1 MNTNTKKVLTPVVLV
16 AAVLLFPRAVT
27 SGYWLNLINLSISFS
42 IACLGLN
49 IVLGYAGQL
58 SLAQAA
64 FWGVGA
70 YTSAILTTHLG
81 LPVWAGMFAAF
92 FVAAIFGIRLG
103 IPTLKL
109 SGHYLAM
116 ATIGFGIILQLI
128 LVNEIWLTNGSDG
141 ITKIP
146 SPSLGPIELKT
157 PESFFYL
164 AAVALIFFTWG
175 AIHLKDSRVGRALMA
190 IRENEMAAGTAG
202 VNTTYYKIMAFSL
215 SAGYAGFGGW
225 LFAHSSSHYISPDTF
240 SFEQSVI
247 ILVMAVLGGNGSA
260 IGSIVGAT
268 LLTLLPEVLRFL
280 KDYYMMVYAAGIV
293 VIMIFMP
300 SGIAGLVK
308 STPLSLR
315 LRAWWNSASTAAR
328 QVAAN
333 TGASSAGLESSE
345 LLRAEGVAPAA
356 MPVEGATG
364 YPPAGVPVIE
374 DCSGSS
380 EVLLTVKG
388 LAKHFG
394 GLKAVDGVDM
404 QVRRG
409 EIQALIGPN
418 GSGKTTIL
426 NMLSGLY
433 VPSAGEIF
441 LEGKPIGGQKP
452 NIITSLGIAR
462 TFQNIR
468 LFGELTVLENL
479 LVGQHCQSGAGLA
492 ASIFQPPWQKAEEAR
507 MRAKALELL
516 RFVGLRGKEFTKS
529 SSLPYGQ
536 QRLLELAR
544 ALASDPRLLLLDE
557 PAAGLNAAETEALV
571 GLLFQICKRGITI
584 LLVEHDMS
592 LVMNVSD
599 HITVLNFGRKIA
611 EGPAEVVENNPEVI
625 DAYLGTEVGNA

>member
-1 MNTNTKKVLTPVVLV
+1 MNTRIKSLLVPAVLVVVVL
-16 AAVLLFPRAVT
+16 LLPRFIT
-27 SGYWLNLINLSISFS
+27 SSYWLNLINLAISFS
-42 IACLGLN
+42 VACLGLN

-70 YTSAILTTHLG
+70 YTSAILTTQFG

-92 FVAAIFGIRLG
+92 FVAALCGVLLG

-146 SPSLGPIELKT
+146 SPWIGSVELKDPGT
-157 PESFFYL
+157 FFYV
-164 AAVALIFFTWG
+164 AAVSLILLTWG
-175 AIHLKDSRVGRALMA
+175 AIRLKNSRVGRAFMA
-190 IRENEMAAGTAG
+190 IRENEMAAGATG
-202 VNTTYYKIMAFSL
+202 VDTTYYKIMAFAL

-225 LFAHSSSHYISPDTF
+225 LFAHGGSHYISPDTF

-247 ILVMAVLGGNGSA
+247 LLVMTVLGGNGSA
-260 IGSIVGAT
+260 IGSIVGGT

-280 KDYYMMVYAAGIV
+280 KDSYMMVYAAGIV
-293 VIMIFMP
+293 LIMIFMP
-300 SGIAGLVK
+300 RGIAGLVK
-308 STPLSLR
+308 SLPVSLR
-315 LRAWWNSASTAAR
+315 FLTWWNADSTAAR
-328 QVAAN
+328 QVTAA
-333 TGASSAGLESSE
+333 ASSRENSGRSQTAFTP
-345 LLRAEGVAPAA
+345 R
-356 MPVEGATG
+356 
-364 YPPAGVPVIE
+364 
-374 DCSGSS
+374 DCSGSG

-404 QVRRG
+404 EVRRG

-433 VPSAGEIF
+433 VPTAGEIS
-441 LEGKPIGGQKP
+441 LDGAAIAGKKP
-452 NIITSLGIAR
+452 HIITSLGMAR

-468 LFGELTVLENL
+468 LFGELTVLENVL
-479 LVGQHCQSGAGLA
+479 IGRHCHSQAGLVT
-492 ASIFQPPWQKAEEAR
+492 SILRPPSQKAEEAGI
-507 MRAKALELL
+507 RAKALEMLE
-516 RFVGLRGKEFTKS
+516 FVGLKGKEFAQAN
-529 SSLPYGQ
+529 SLPYGQ

-544 ALASDPRLLLLDE
+544 ALASDPQLLLLDE

-571 GLLFQICKRGITI
+571 GLLFQICTRGVTI
-584 LLVEHDMS
+584 LLVEHDMN

-599 HITVLNFGRKIA
+599 NITVLNFGRKIA
-611 EGPAEVVENNPEVI
+611 EGSAEEIEKNQEVI

>member
-1 MNTNTKKVLTPVVLV
+1 MKMRMKNLFTAAVLV
-16 AAVLLFPRAVT
+16 AVVLLLPRFVT
-27 SGYWLNLINLSISFS
+27 SNYWLNLINLAISFA

-70 YTSAILTTHLG
+70 YTSAILTTQLG

-92 FVAAIFGIRLG
+92 FVAAFFGVLLG

-128 LVNEIWLTNGSDG
+128 LVNAVWLTNGSDG
-141 ITKIP
+141 IPKIP
-146 SPSLGPIELKT
+146 APWIGPLEMKDPGTIFYVAVVSLVL
-157 PESFFYL
+157 L
-164 AAVALIFFTWG
+164 TWG
-175 AIHLKDSRVGRALMA
+175 AVHIKDSRVGRAFMA

-202 VNTTYYKIMAFSL
+202 VDTTYYKIMAFAL

-225 LFAHSSSHYISPDTF
+225 LFAHSGSHYISPDTF
-240 SFEQSVI
+240 SFDQSVI
-247 ILVMAVLGGNGSA
+247 MLVMAVLGGNGSA
-260 IGSIVGAT
+260 IGSIVGAI

-280 KDYYMMVYAAGIV
+280 KDSYMMVYAAGIV
-293 VIMIFMP
+293 LIMIFMP

-308 STPLSLR
+308 NLPVSVR
-315 LRAWWNSASTAAR
+315 LREWWRSGSTAAR
-328 QVAAN
+328 QVAAAASAPK
-333 TGASSAGLESSE
+333 GADGAP
-345 LLRAEGVAPAA
+345 PAA
-356 MPVEGATG
+356 FC
-364 YPPAGVPVIE
+364 
-374 DCSGSS
+374 DCPGSD
-380 EVLLTVKG
+380 EVLLAVKG

-394 GLKAVDGVDM
+394 ALRAVDGVDM
-404 QVRRG
+404 EVRRG
-409 EIQALIGPN
+409 MIHALIGPN

-433 VPSAGEIF
+433 VPTAGEIL
-441 LEGKPIGGQKP
+441 LEGKAIGGRKSYH
-452 NIITSLGIAR
+452 ITSQGVAR

-468 LFGELTVLENL
+468 LFGELSVLENVL
-479 LVGQHCQSGAGLA
+479 IGQHGHARSGLF
-492 ASIFQPPWQKAEEAR
+492 ASVLRPPAQKAEEAG
-507 MRAKALELL
+507 MRKKALEMLA
-516 RFVGLRGKEFTKS
+516 FVGLKGKEFAQAN
-529 SSLPYGQ
+529 SLPYGQ

-544 ALASDPRLLLLDE
+544 ALASDPKLLLLDE
-557 PAAGLNAAETEALV
+557 PAAGLNAAETDALV
-571 GLLFQICKRGITI
+571 ELLCQICERGITI

-611 EGPAEVVENNPEVI
+611 EGSAEEVEHNQEVI
-625 DAYLGTEVGNA
+625 DAYLGREVSNA

>member
-1 MNTNTKKVLTPVVLV
+1 MSGEPMNTSIRNVLLPAVLA
-16 AAVLLFPRAVT
+16 AAVLTLPQVIT
-27 SGYWLNLINLSISFS
+27 SSYWLNLINLSISLS

-70 YTSAILTTHLG
+70 YTSAILTTQFG
-81 LPVWAGMFAAF
+81 LPVWIGMFAAF
-92 FVAAIFGIRLG
+92 FVAAFFGILLG

-128 LVNEIWLTNGSDG
+128 LVNEIWLTSGADG

-146 SPSLGPIELKT
+146 SPRLGPLELKA
-157 PESFFYL
+157 PGQFFYV
-164 AAVALIFFTWG
+164 AAAALILFSWG
-175 AIHLKDSRVGRALMA
+175 AIHLKNSRVGRALMA

-202 VNTTYYKIMAFSL
+202 VDTTYYKIMAFSL

-225 LFAHSSSHYISPDTF
+225 LFAHSGSHYISPDTF

-247 ILVMAVLGGNGSA
+247 ILVMAVLGGNGSV

-280 KDYYMMVYAAGIV
+280 KDSYMMFYAAGIV
-293 VIMIFMP
+293 LIMIFMP

-308 STPLSLR
+308 SMPISRR
-315 LRAWWNSASTAAR
+315 LTAWWHSDSRAAR

-333 TGASSAGLESSE
+333 TSALNSAG
-345 LLRAEGVAPAA
+345 AD
-356 MPVEGATG
+356 
-364 YPPAGVPVIE
+364 PPPSMIE
-374 DCSGSS
+374 DCAGSG
-380 EVLLTVKG
+380 EVLLSVKG

-404 QVRRG
+404 EVRRG

-433 VPSAGEIF
+433 VPTAGEII
-441 LEGKPIGGQKP
+441 LEGNSIGGKKP
-452 NIITSLGIAR
+452 HIITSMGIAR

-468 LFGELTVLENL
+468 LFGDLTVLENL
-479 LVGQHCQSGAGLA
+479 LIGRHCRSCAGLA
-492 ASIFQPPWQKAEEAR
+492 AGIFQLPSQRAEEAR

-516 RFVGLRGKEFTKS
+516 SFVGLRGKEFARS
-529 SSLPYGQ
+529 ASLPYGQ

-571 GLLFQICKRGITI
+571 ELLFQICKTGITI

-611 EGPAEVVENNPEVI
+611 EGPAEVVERNPEVV

>member
-1 MNTNTKKVLTPVVLV
+1 MKTIMKNLLIL
-16 AAVLLFPRAVT
+16 AAVVVTVLLLPRFVT
-27 SGYWLNLINLSISFS
+27 SNYWLNLINLSISFS

-49 IVLGYAGQL
+49 IVLGFAGQL

-70 YTSAILTTHLG
+70 YTSAILTTQLG

-92 FVAAIFGIRLG
+92 FMAALCGVLLG

-128 LVNEIWLTNGSDG
+128 LVNEIWLTKGSDG
-141 ITKIP
+141 ITTIP
-146 SPSLGPIELKT
+146 SPWIGSLELKD
-157 PESFFYL
+157 PGAFFYV
-164 AAVALIFFTWG
+164 AAVSLILLSWG
-175 AIHLKDSRVGRALMA
+175 TIHLKNSRVGRAFMA
-190 IRENEMAAGTAG
+190 IRENEMAAGAMG
-202 VNTTYYKIMAFSL
+202 VDTTYYKVMAFAL
-215 SAGYAGFGGW
+215 SAGYGGFGGW
-225 LFAHSSSHYISPDTF
+225 MFAHSGSHYISPDTF

-247 ILVMAVLGGNGSA
+247 LLVMTVLGGNGSV

-268 LLTLLPEVLRFL
+268 LLTMLPEVLRFL
-280 KDYYMMVYAAGIV
+280 KDSYMMVYAAGIV
-293 VIMIFMP
+293 AIMIFMP

-308 STPLSLR
+308 SMPLTLR
-315 LRAWWNSASTAAR
+315 LRTWWNADSRGGR
-328 QVAAN
+328 QVGG
-333 TGASSAGLESSE
+333 GASPRGTYP
-345 LLRAEGVAPAA
+345 GKKAA
-356 MPVEGATG
+356 FQP
-364 YPPAGVPVIE
+364 E
-374 DCSGSS
+374 DCAGSG

-404 QVRRG
+404 EVRRG

-433 VPSAGEIF
+433 VPTAGEII
-441 LEGKPIGGQKP
+441 LGGAAIAGKKP
-452 NIITSLGIAR
+452 HAITSLGMAR

-468 LFGELTVLENL
+468 LFGELTVLENVL
-479 LVGQHCQSGAGLA
+479 IGRHCHSRAGLL
-492 ASIFQPPWQKAEEAR
+492 ASILHLPSQKAEEAGI
-507 MRAKALELL
+507 RAKALEMLE
-516 RFVGLRGKEFTKS
+516 FVGLKGKEDAQAN
-529 SSLPYGQ
+529 SLPYGQ

-544 ALASDPRLLLLDE
+544 ALASDPQLLLLDE

-571 GLLFQICKRGITI
+571 DLLFQICTRGITI
-584 LLVEHDMS
+584 LLVEHDMN

-611 EGPAEVVENNPEVI
+611 EGPAEEIEKNREVV

>member
-1 MNTNTKKVLTPVVLV
+1 MSAPMKIRTKNLLIPALLIV
-16 AAVLLFPRAVT
+16 AVLILPRFVT
-27 SGYWLNLINLSISFS
+27 SSYWLNLINLSISFS

-49 IVLGYAGQL
+49 IVLGYTGQL

-81 LPVWAGMFAAF
+81 LPVWLGMFAAF
-92 FVAAIFGIRLG
+92 FIAALCGVLLG

-146 SPSLGPIELKT
+146 SPWIGSYELKDPGT
-157 PESFFYL
+157 FFYV
-164 AAVALIFFTWG
+164 AAISLILLTWG
-175 AIHLKDSRVGRALMA
+175 ALHLKDSRVGRAFLA
-190 IRENEMAAGTAG
+190 IRENEMAAGTTG
-202 VNTTYYKIMAFSL
+202 VDTTYYKIMAFAL

-225 LFAHSSSHYISPDTF
+225 LFAHSCSHYISPDTF

-247 ILVMAVLGGNGSA
+247 MLVMTVLGGSGSV
-260 IGSIVGAT
+260 IGAIVGAT
-268 LLTLLPEVLRFL
+268 LLTMLPEVLRFL
-280 KDYYMMVYAAGIV
+280 KDSYMMFYAAGIV
-293 VIMIFMP
+293 AIMIFMP
-300 SGIAGLVK
+300 SGIAGMVK
-308 STPLSLR
+308 NTPVGVRLR
-315 LRAWWNSASTAAR
+315 LWFNADSTAAR
-328 QVAAN
+328 QVAASTSPLN
-333 TGASSAGLESSE
+333 DIKAGPRSFK
-345 LLRAEGVAPAA
+345 
-356 MPVEGATG
+356 
-364 YPPAGVPVIE
+364 IE
-374 DCSGSS
+374 DCSGSG
-380 EVLLTVKG
+380 EVLLTVRG

-404 QVRRG
+404 EVRRG

-433 VPSAGEIF
+433 VPTAGQIT
-441 LEGKPIGGQKP
+441 LGGAAIAGKKSH
-452 NIITSLGIAR
+452 IITSLGIAR

-468 LFGELTVLENL
+468 LFGELTVLQNVL
-479 LVGQHCQSGAGLA
+479 IGRHCHSRAGLVS
-492 ASIFQPPWQKAEEAR
+492 SILHLPSQKAEEDEI
-507 MRAKALELL
+507 RAKALRTLE
-516 RFVGLRGKEFTKS
+516 FVGLKGKEFTQA

-544 ALASDPRLLLLDE
+544 ALASEPQLLLLDE
-557 PAAGLNAAETEALV
+557 PAAGLNAAETETLV
-571 GLLFQICKRGITI
+571 DLLFQICTRGITI

-599 HITVLNFGRKIA
+599 HITVLNFGKKIA
-611 EGPAEVVENNPEVI
+611 EGSAEQIEKNQEVI

>member
-1 MNTNTKKVLTPVVLV
+1 MKIRSKNLLVAVVLV
-16 AAVLLFPRAVT
+16 AAVVLLPRFVT
-27 SGYWLNLINLSISFS
+27 SNYWLNLINLSISFS

-49 IVLGYAGQL
+49 IVLGFAGQL

-70 YTSAILTTHLG
+70 YTSAILTTQLG
-81 LPVWAGMFAAF
+81 LPVWAGMAAAF
-92 FVAAIFGIRLG
+92 FVAALCGVLLG

-128 LVNEIWLTNGSDG
+128 LVNEIWLTQGSDG

-146 SPSLGPIELKT
+146 SPWIGPLELKDPGT
-157 PESFFYL
+157 FFYV
-164 AAVALIFFTWG
+164 AAVCLILLTWG
-175 AIHLKDSRVGRALMA
+175 AIHLKDSRVGRAFMA
-190 IRENEMAAGTAG
+190 IRENEMAAGATG
-202 VNTTYYKIMAFSL
+202 VDTTYYKIMAFAL
-215 SAGYAGFGGW
+215 SAGYGGFGGW
-225 LFAHSSSHYISPDTF
+225 MFAHSGSHYISPDTF
-240 SFEQSVI
+240 SFDQSVI
-247 ILVMAVLGGNGSA
+247 LLVMTVLGGNGSP

-268 LLTLLPEVLRFL
+268 LLTMLPEVLRFL
-280 KDYYMMVYAAGIV
+280 KDSYMMVYAAGIV
-293 VIMIFMP
+293 AIMIFMP

-308 STPLSLR
+308 SMPLSLR
-315 LRAWWNSASTAAR
+315 LRSWWNADSIAAR
-328 QVAAN
+328 DVAAAAVSGKN
-333 TGASSAGLESSE
+333 PGESQQTFKPADCAG
-345 LLRAEGVAPAA
+345 
-356 MPVEGATG
+356 
-364 YPPAGVPVIE
+364 
-374 DCSGSS
+374 SG

-404 QVRRG
+404 VVRRG

-433 VPSAGEIF
+433 VPTAGEIT
-441 LEGKPIGGQKP
+441 LGPAAIAGKKP
-452 NIITSLGIAR
+452 HVITSLGMAR

-468 LFGELTVLENL
+468 LFGELTVLDNVL
-479 LVGQHCQSGAGLA
+479 IGRHCHCRTGLW
-492 ASIFQPPWQKAEEAR
+492 ASILHLPSQRAEESAT
-507 MRAKALELL
+507 RAKALEMLE
-516 RFVGLRGKEFTKS
+516 FVGLKGKEFAQAN
-529 SSLPYGQ
+529 SLPYGQ

-544 ALASDPRLLLLDE
+544 ALASDPQLLLLDE
-557 PAAGLNAAETEALV
+557 PAAGLNAAETESLV
-571 GLLFQICKRGITI
+571 ELLFQICTRGITI
-584 LLVEHDMS
+584 LLVEHDMN

-611 EGPAEVVENNPEVI
+611 EGSAEAIEKNQEVI

>member
-1 MNTNTKKVLTPVVLV
+1 V
-16 AAVLLFPRAVT
+16 
-27 SGYWLNLINLSISFS
+27 
-42 IACLGLN
+42 
-49 IVLGYAGQL
+49 
-58 SLAQAA
+58 
-64 FWGVGA
+64 
-70 YTSAILTTHLG
+70 
-81 LPVWAGMFAAF
+81 PVWAGMFAAF
-92 FVAAIFGIRLG
+92 FVAALCGVLLG

-128 LVNEIWLTNGSDG
+128 LVNEIWLTQGSDG

-146 SPSLGPIELKT
+146 SPWIGSFELKDPGT
-157 PESFFYL
+157 FFYV
-164 AAVALIFFTWG
+164 AAVSLILFTWG
-175 AIHLKDSRVGRALMA
+175 AIRLKDSRVGRAFLA

-202 VNTTYYKIMAFSL
+202 VDTTYYKIMAFAL

-225 LFAHSSSHYISPDTF
+225 LFAHGSSHYISPDTF

-247 ILVMAVLGGNGSA
+247 MLVMAVLGGNGSA

-280 KDYYMMVYAAGIV
+280 KDSYMMFYAAGIV
-293 VIMIFMP
+293 LIMIFMP

-308 STPLSLR
+308 SMPVSLR
-315 LRAWWNSASTAAR
+315 LRAWWNADSTTALQ
-328 QVAAN
+328 QVAAKTPPLKN
-333 TGASSAGLESSE
+333 AKAEPRSFKVGDCAG
-345 LLRAEGVAPAA
+345 
-356 MPVEGATG
+356 
-364 YPPAGVPVIE
+364 
-374 DCSGSS
+374 SG

-433 VPSAGEIF
+433 VPTAGEIT
-441 LEGKPIGGQKP
+441 LGGKAIGGLKP
-452 NIITSLGIAR
+452 HIITSLGIAR

-479 LVGQHCQSGAGLA
+479 LIGRHCQSRAGLT
-492 ASIFQPPWQKAEEAR
+492 ASIFQPPSQKAEEAG
-507 MRAKALELL
+507 MRSKAIEMLE
-516 RFVGLRGKEFTKS
+516 FVGLKGKEFAQAN
-529 SSLPYGQ
+529 SLPYGQ

-544 ALASDPRLLLLDE
+544 ALASDPKILLLDE
-557 PAAGLNAAETEALV
+557 PAAGLNGAETEALV
-571 GLLFQICKRGITI
+571 GLLFQICTRGVTI

-611 EGPAEVVENNPEVI
+611 EGPADVVEKNPEVI